1 MTASDTKKPTLR
13 GNRCQCTACGE
24 YFNRVSTFDKHR
36 TGAYDERRRC
46 LSVPEMEGKGWK
58 RNAAGFWTQG
68 GTYVRA

>member
-1 MTASDTKKPTLR
+1 VTTSDTNNPVLR

-24 YFNRVSTFDKHR
+24 YFNRVSTFDRHR
-36 TGAYDERRRC
+36 VGSYEDGRRC
-46 LSVPEMEGKGWK
+46 LSAPEMEDKGWK